1 MIGTTTMVAR
11 AFLDTNI
18 VLRLVNSALPEH
30 PQVHRLVQT
39 MRDEGR
45 ELWISR
51 QVIREYL
58 VQVTRPG
65 VLAVPLLSGQVRI
78 HVQKLGL
85 LFKVADENE
94 ATTDKLLELLDE
106 FPSGGKQIHDAN
118 IVATMLV
125 SNIDTLL
132 TINLADMKRFASKIE
147 IRVPI
152 S

>member
-1 MIGTTTMVAR
+1 MAVR

-30 PQVHRLVQT
+30 PDVQRLVQAI
-39 MRDEGR
+39 RDEGH

-65 VLAVPLLSGQVRI
+65 VLVTPLSIEQVRLHI
-78 HVQKLGL
+78 KTLSL
-85 LFKVADENE
+85 LFNVADENE
-94 ATTDKLLELLDE
+94 AVTDQLLELLE
-106 FPSGGKQIHDAN
+106 KFPSGGKQIHDAN

-125 SNIDTLL
+125 NNIDTLL
-132 TINLADMKRFASKIE
+132 TINFADMKRFESKIQ
-147 IRVPI
+147 IRIPV

>member
-1 MIGTTTMVAR
+1 VTMAVR

-18 VLRLVNSALPEH
+18 VLRLVNSGLAEH
-30 PQVHRLVQT
+30 SQVQRLVQT
-39 MRDEGR
+39 VRDENR

-65 VLAVPLLSGQVRI
+65 VLAVPLSGEQVRI
-78 HVQKLGL
+78 HIQTLKL
-85 LFKVADENE
+85 LFKVADETE
-94 ATTDKLLELLDE
+94 ATTDQLLALLEE

-125 SNIDTLL
+125 HNIDTLL
-132 TINLADMKRFASKIE
+132 TINVADLKRFASKID

-152 S
+152 T